1 MTRFAVP
8 SKGALAD
15 ETFRFLESCGLKV
28 SRPNPRR
35 YTASIKTLPSVEVLL
50 HRAPDIVEKVAAGT
64 IDIGVSGF
72 DLVEELG
79 GESDDLVVAYP
90 DLGFGYCEL
99 VVAVPDNWIDVSS
112 WQDVAD
118 LAAEYARAG
127 RQLRIATK
135 FPNLV
140 RGWCHR
146 VGINVFALVDS
157 QGATEAAPSLGYADL
172 IADLTATG
180 TTLRDNHLKMINGG
194 TILQAQACLIANRRS
209 LRDDPAK
216 QRVVQAMLELIEAR
230 RRARTFVSLIA
241 NVPGNDVAEVG
252 ARVAAYPDLAGLQGP
267 TVAPVWNKDGSGAG
281 WFAVS
286 LVVDAANVLPA
297 VEHLRAIGSSGIT
310 VLPVHYVF
318 AERSQSFARLQ
329 REMDGDESEEQRG

>member
-1 MTRFAVP
+1 MTRFALP
-8 SKGALAD
+8 SKGTLSD
-15 ETFRFLESCGLKV
+15 ETFRFLESCGLKI

-35 YTASIKTLPSVEVLL
+35 YTASIKTLPGVEVLL
-50 HRAPDIVEKVAAGT
+50 HRAPDIVEKVAAGS

-79 GESDDLVVAYP
+79 GESDD
-90 DLGFGYCEL
+90 L

-118 LAAEYARAG
+118 LAAEYARSG

-140 RGWCHR
+140 RAWCHR

-157 QGATEAAPSLGYADL
+157 QGATEAAPSLGYADI

-216 QRVVQAMLELIEAR
+216 AEVVRSMLELIEAR
-230 RRARTFVSLIA
+230 RRARTYVSLIA
-241 NVPGNDVAEVG
+241 NVPGSDVAEVG
-252 ARVAAYPDLAGLQGP
+252 ARVAANPALAGLQGP

-281 WFAVS
+281 WYAVS
-286 LVVDAANVLPA
+286 MIVDAAQVLPA
-297 VEHLRAIGSSGIT
+297 VQHLRAIGSSGIT

-318 AERSQSFARLQ
+318 AERSQSFARLLS
-329 REMDGDESEEQRG
+329 EMDQAD